1 MSDVHGK
8 GLSVVVPVKGRVPQ
22 LRRLLESLR
31 EAATACQ
38 EPVEVLVVDDS
49 EPADAQAHRDNCA
62 ELRARYLRGPRHV
75 GAKRNEG
82 VRAAAHDLILFIDSD
97 CLATP
102 QLLQRHTKTLRDAGE
117 GVGAVAGPT
126 FVQGVQN
133 AVFRVMARS
142 KLLNSAF
149 EWPAQ
154 ASRVGWATTS
164 NLAVRRDAFE
174 AVGGFAPRPL
184 TVVGGEDVDLGL
196 RLTAAGHGIV
206 CDADAV
212 VVHDKSSIEH
222 LGTVC
227 RRLVTYG
234 RSGQWLLDVHP
245 HRGRPKLN
253 RVSTLAATAVAGGV
267 TAPVSGGAGL
277 LLLPAVAAVLLAVD
291 TKERL
296 GDDAPTVRALA
307 ESVACAGLDWC
318 FDLGE
323 FIAAWQLGRPDRLF
337 TGFGWTDDPAF
348 VWDREPANRYGG

>member
-1 MSDVHGK
+1 VSDT

-22 LRRLLESLR
+22 LRRLMESLR
-31 EAATACQ
+31 ESATGCE
-38 EPVEVLVVDDS
+38 EPVEILVVDDS
-49 EPADAQAHRDNCA
+49 DLADARAHQDTCA
-62 ELRARYLRGPRHV
+62 ALGGRYLRGPRHV
-75 GAKRNEG
+75 GAKRNVG
-82 VRAAAHDLILFIDSD
+82 VRAAGYDLILFIDSD

-102 QLLQRHTKTLRDAGE
+102 QLLQRHTKTLRDAVE
-117 GVGAVAGPT
+117 GVDAVAGPT
-126 FVQGVQN
+126 FVQGVDN
-133 AVFRVMARS
+133 TVFRVMARS
-142 KLLNSAF
+142 RLLNAAF

-164 NLAVRRDAFE
+164 NLAVRRAAFE
-174 AVGGFAPRPL
+174 AVGGFAERPL

-206 CDADAV
+206 CDAEAV
-212 VVHDKSSIEH
+212 VVHDKSSIES

-245 HRGRPKLN
+245 GRGRPKLN
-253 RVSTLAATAVAGGV
+253 RVSTLAATAAAGAA
-267 TAPVSGGAGL
+267 TAPVTGGTGL

-296 GDDAPTVRALA
+296 GGDVSLPALT
-307 ESVACAGLDWC
+307 ESIACAALDWC

-348 VWDREPANRYGG
+348 VWDREPAQRYGG